1 MEKPDI
7 HLKKIDLNNFIEV
20 LVKLYEQG
28 VNYIDIL
35 GFKNE
40 GQDKLGIDIPQEYI
54 DEEAIDFYE
63 QSKNNVID
71 IEEKLTDKD
80 LNDLI

>member
-40 GQDKLGIDIPQEYI
+40 GQDKLGISIPQEYI

-63 QSKNNVID
+63 QNENNVIE
-71 IEEKLTDKD
+71 IEEKLTDED

>member
-7 HLKKIDLNNFIEV
+7 HLKKIDLNNFIDV

-40 GQDKLGIDIPQEYI
+40 GQDKLGISIPQEYI

-63 QSKNNVID
+63 QNENNVIE
-71 IEEKLTDKD
+71 IEEKLTDED